1 MTKTIIV
8 IKIIISVL
16 GNLTK
21 TMKKET
27 YTPDLSFM
35 YSQFTISFLDGS
47 WLPLH
52 NLISKWAD
60 GNF

>member
-27 YTPDLSFM
+27 YTPDLRFM

-47 WLPLH
+47 
-52 NLISKWAD
+52 
-60 GNF
+60 

>member
-35 YSQFTISFLDGS
+35 YSQFTISFLDWS
-47 WLPLH
+47 
-52 NLISKWAD
+52 
-60 GNF
+60 